1 MPFLNWF
8 LPRPHSFRSPCGNS
22 TFGFLGAVLLR
33 FFFHFCNSISTFW
46 TDPLLALLPPAKFYC
61 FAIFYTWPSLF
72 SLQIPPPPPTVAI
85 SESSNDLLCA
95 KDLHVQICRPKWG
108 ASQKAPQVTST
119 PRGCDLTWWVAR
131 LYLQVNLSWV
141 YLVHA
146 LFHAPY
152 VS

>member
-1 MPFLNWF
+1 MPFLNWI
-8 LPRPHSFRSPCGNS
+8 LPRPHSFRSPSGNCTS
-22 TFGFLGAVLLR
+22 GFLGAVLLW
-33 FFFHFCNSISTFW
+33 FCFYFYNSISTFW

-72 SLQIPPPPPTVAI
+72 SLQIPPVAI
-85 SESSNDLLCA
+85 SESSSKLLCA
-95 KDLHVQICRPKWG
+95 KDLHVQICRPKWR

-131 LYLQVNLSWV
+131 LHLQVNLSQV
-141 YLVHA
+141 YLGRA